1 MATKAAAVEEKIYEC
16 EVKRRRV
23 RAAGGYEP
31 FWKVKTVAEALIDGD
46 TEFRCKH
53 CHGEVKL
60 HKRAATQGGGS
71 HVTHKSKSDSEHC
84 CDAVRLLAARGEGV
98 GGAAPAPGSNL
109 NGWGSKGQSSEAEDG
124 GDSCEC
130 ATSPCLSRTRGPE
143 WRPEAAP
150 ALTRKRWRTRTP
162 RDPTGS
168 Y

>member
-1 MATKAAAVEEKIYEC
+1 MATKTTVVEEKIYEC

-84 CDAVRLLAARGEGV
+84 CDAIRVLSAT
-98 GGAAPAPGSNL
+98 
-109 NGWGSKGQSSEAEDG
+109 NGQELRVSS
-124 GDSCEC
+124 
-130 ATSPCLSRTRGPE
+130 
-143 WRPEAAP
+143 RPVH
-150 ALTRKRWRTRTP
+150 
-162 RDPTGS
+162 
-168 Y
+168 

>member
-1 MATKAAAVEEKIYEC
+1 MATKATVVEEKIYEC

-84 CDAVRLLAARGEGV
+84 CDAIRVMAAT
-98 GGAAPAPGSNL
+98 
-109 NGWGSKGQSSEAEDG
+109 NGQELRVSS
-124 GDSCEC
+124 
-130 ATSPCLSRTRGPE
+130 
-143 WRPEAAP
+143 RPVH
-150 ALTRKRWRTRTP
+150 
-162 RDPTGS
+162 
-168 Y
+168 